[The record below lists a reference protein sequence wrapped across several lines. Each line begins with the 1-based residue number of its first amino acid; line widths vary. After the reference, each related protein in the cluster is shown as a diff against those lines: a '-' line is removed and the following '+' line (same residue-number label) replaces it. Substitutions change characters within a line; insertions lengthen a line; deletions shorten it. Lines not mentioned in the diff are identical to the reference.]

1 MLAVKAQD
9 GGASFN
15 VRVVPR
21 AARDQLGP
29 VQEGALSVRLNAPP
43 VEGAANA
50 ALVKLLAKRL
60 EVAKGRVR
68 VISGEHSRQKRLW
81 VEGLEPA
88 EVIRRLGL

>member
-1 MLAVKAQD
+1 LVVKAQD
-9 GGASFN
+9 GGASFS

-29 VQEGALSVRLNAPP
+29 VLEGALQVRLSAPP

-50 ALVKLLAKRL
+50 ALVKLLARAL
-60 EVAKGRVR
+60 GVAKGRLR
-68 VISGEHSRQKRLW
+68 VVSGEHSRQKRLW

-88 EVIRRLGL
+88 EVIRLLGL

>member
-9 GGASFN
+9 GGVSFS

-29 VQEGALSVRLNAPP
+29 VQEGVLSVRLSAPP

-50 ALVKLLAKRL
+50 ALVKLLARAL
-60 EVAKGRVR
+60 GVAKGRVQ
-68 VISGEHSRQKRLW
+68 VVAGEHARQKRLW
-81 VEGLEPA
+81 VEGLAPEDVA
-88 EVIRRLGL
+88 RLLDP

>member
-9 GGASFN
+9 GGASFS

-21 AARDQLGP
+21 ASRDQLGP
-29 VQEGALSVRLNAPP
+29 VQEGALSVRLSAPP

-68 VISGEHSRQKRLW
+68 VIAGEHSRQKRLW

-88 EVIRRLGL
+88 EVLRRLGL